1 MEAALFLS
9 SIGYLLAVVAFM
21 ITIGFLITL
30 LVGHASG
37 NETIFKVGK
46 KGTLIAGIV
55 LAVSLAL
62 GFGAGVVENNIA
74 TQRNS
79 RFDNYAEK
87 YTKLYAK
94 TSTGAEDI
102 ANDVYDAW
110 QDGIFDDK
118 SDDDFDPNTVI
129 SASLEKDA
137 DKTYALE
144 NNMKKLKDTLD
155 AMKDCDAPDR
165 SIKLYQNSYDK
176 MSEMADYVTNPYGNF
191 NSFSETTNSQDKAVG
206 NYLRKLLNK

>member
-9 SIGYLLAVVAFM
+9 SVGYLLTVVAFM

-55 LAVSLAL
+55 LAGSLAL

>member
-1 MEAALFLS
+1 METALFLS
-9 SIGYLLAVVAFM
+9 GLGYLVAIMAFVVA
-21 ITIGFLITL
+21 IGFLITL
-30 LVGHASG
+30 LVGRTSE
-37 NETIFKVGK
+37 NEVTFKVGK

-55 LAVSLAL
+55 LAASLVL
-62 GFGAGVVENNIA
+62 GFGAGAVENSIA
-74 TQRNS
+74 TQRNN

-94 TSTGAEDI
+94 TSTDAEDI
-102 ANDVYDAW
+102 ANNIYDAW
-110 QDGIFDDK
+110 KDGIFDNILNNN
-118 SDDDFDPNTVI
+118 FDPSTVV
-129 SASLEKDA
+129 SASLEEDA
-137 DKTYALE
+137 DKVYALE

-155 AMKDCDAPDR
+155 SMKDCDAPDR

-191 NSFSETTNSQDKAVG
+191 NSFSDTTNSQDKAVG

>member
-9 SIGYLLAVVAFM
+9 GVGYLLAVVAFM

>member
-1 MEAALFLS
+1 MR
-9 SIGYLLAVVAFM
+9 LL
-21 ITIGFLITL
+21 
-30 LVGHASG
+30 
-37 NETIFKVGK
+37 FKVGK

-55 LAVSLAL
+55 LAASLVL
-62 GFGAGVVENNIA
+62 GFGAGAVENSIA
-74 TQRNS
+74 TQRNN

-94 TSTGAEDI
+94 TSTDAEDI
-102 ANDVYDAW
+102 ANNIYDAW
-110 QDGIFDDK
+110 QDGIFDDT
-118 SDDDFDPNTVI
+118 SDNNFDPSTVV

-137 DKTYALE
+137 DKVYALE
-144 NNMKKLKDTLD
+144 NNMKELKDTLD
-155 AMKDCDAPDR
+155 SMKDCDAPDR

-191 NSFSETTNSQDKAVG
+191 NSFSDTTNSQDKAVG

>member
-1 MEAALFLS
+1 METALFLS
-9 SIGYLLAVVAFM
+9 GVGYLVAIMAFVVA
-21 ITIGFLITL
+21 IGFMITL
-30 LVGHASG
+30 LVGRTSG
-37 NETIFKVGK
+37 NEITFKVGK

-55 LAVSLAL
+55 LAASLVL
-62 GFGAGVVENNIA
+62 GSGAGAVESSIA

-94 TSTGAEDI
+94 TSTGTEDI

-110 QDGIFDDK
+110 QDGIFDDT
-118 SDDDFDPNTVI
+118 SDNNFDPSTVV

-137 DKTYALE
+137 DKVYALE
-144 NNMKKLKDTLD
+144 NNMKELKDTLD
-155 AMKDCDAPDR
+155 SMKDCDAPDR

-191 NSFSETTNSQDKAVG
+191 NSFSDTTNSQDKAVG

>member
-9 SIGYLLAVVAFM
+9 SVGYLLAVVAFM

-155 AMKDCDAPDR
+155 AMKDCDAPGR

>member
-1 MEAALFLS
+1 METALFLS
-9 SIGYLLAVVAFM
+9 GLGYLVAIMAFVVA
-21 ITIGFLITL
+21 IGFLITL
-30 LVGHASG
+30 LVGRTSE
-37 NETIFKVGK
+37 NEVTFKVGK

-55 LAVSLAL
+55 LAASLVL
-62 GFGAGVVENNIA
+62 GFGAGAVENSIA
-74 TQRNS
+74 TQRNN

-94 TSTGAEDI
+94 TSTDAEDI
-102 ANDVYDAW
+102 ANNIYDAW
-110 QDGIFDDK
+110 KDGIFDNILNNN
-118 SDDDFDPNTVI
+118 FDPSTIV

-137 DKTYALE
+137 DKVYALE
-144 NNMKKLKDTLD
+144 NNMKELKDTLD
-155 AMKDCDAPDR
+155 SMKDCDAPDR

-191 NSFSETTNSQDKAVG
+191 KSFSDTTNSQDKAVG

>member
-1 MEAALFLS
+1 METALFLS
-9 SIGYLLAVVAFM
+9 GLGYLVAIMAFVVA
-21 ITIGFLITL
+21 IGFLITL
-30 LVGHASG
+30 LVGRTSE
-37 NETIFKVGK
+37 NEVTFKVGK

-55 LAVSLAL
+55 LAASLVL
-62 GFGAGVVENNIA
+62 GFGAGAVENSIA
-74 TQRNS
+74 TQRNN

-94 TSTGAEDI
+94 TSTDAEDI
-102 ANDVYDAW
+102 ANNIYDAW
-110 QDGIFDDK
+110 KDGIFDNILNNN
-118 SDDDFDPNTVI
+118 FDPSTVV

-137 DKTYALE
+137 DKVYAIE
-144 NNMKKLKDTLD
+144 NNMKELKDTLD
-155 AMKDCDAPDR
+155 SMKDCDAPDR

-191 NSFSETTNSQDKAVG
+191 NSFYDTTNSQDKAVG

>member
-9 SIGYLLAVVAFM
+9 SVGYLLAVVAFM

-55 LAVSLAL
+55 LAVSLVL

-165 SIKLYQNSYDK
+165 SIKLYQDSYDK

>member
-1 MEAALFLS
+1 MEATLFLS
-9 SIGYLLAVVAFM
+9 SVGYLLAVVAFM

-46 KGTLIAGIV
+46 KGTLIVGIV
-55 LAVSLAL
+55 LAVSLVL

>member
-9 SIGYLLAVVAFM
+9 SVGYLLAVVAFM

-55 LAVSLAL
+55 LAVSLAF

>member
-9 SIGYLLAVVAFM
+9 SVGYLLAVVAFM

-55 LAVSLAL
+55 LAVSLVL

>member
-9 SIGYLLAVVAFM
+9 SVGYLLAVVAFM

-191 NSFSETTNSQDKAVG
+191 NSFSETINSQDKAVG

>member
-9 SIGYLLAVVAFM
+9 SVGYLLAVVAFM

>member
-9 SIGYLLAVVAFM
+9 SVGYLLAVVAFM

-62 GFGAGVVENNIA
+62 GFGAGVVENNSA

>member
-9 SIGYLLAVVAFM
+9 SVGYLLAVVAFM

-62 GFGAGVVENNIA
+62 GFGAGAVENNIA